1 MLYKYFPLARRDV
14 IENGLL
20 RFTQPG
26 DFNDPF
32 ELHPSFDLMSKADIA
47 TLPQAPENPNM
58 RVLTPQALQPMITAV
73 LPGLTTVMQEHSGME
88 GAFSLNNNRLAQA
101 TFDSK
106 FGVLCLTESPDSLLM
121 WAHYADS
128 HKGFVLQFDEHHD
141 FFAPTT
147 VDGQAFELTKIEYT
161 DKRPV
166 LSYSTINS
174 PSVYYRK
181 SPEWSYEREWRLIKP
196 LKDAAR
202 VIEYPRYPRCL
213 FSLPA
218 SSVTGVIVGL
228 AVPDEERVRLFE
240 LFSQPHLQHV
250 TVYQTALSK
259 DEYKIE
265 VHPPLDGMYPP
276 DALNG
281 KVCEA
286 R

>member
-47 TLPQAPENPNM
+47 ALPLAPENPNA
-58 RVLTPQALQPMITAV
+58 RLLTDQALQAMISAV
-73 LPGLTTVMQEHSGME
+73 LPGLTAVTLEHAGLE
-88 GAFSLNNNRLAQA
+88 GTYLLNNNRVAQA

-128 HKGFVLQFDEHHD
+128 HNGFVLQFDERHD
-141 FFAPTT
+141 FFAPVT
-147 VDGQAFELTKIEYT
+147 VDGQVFELTKVEYT
-161 DKRPV
+161 NQRPV

-181 SPEWSYEREWRLIKP
+181 SPEWSYEREWRIIRP
-196 LKDAAR
+196 LKEAAR
-202 VIEYPRYPRCL
+202 VLEHPQFPRCL
-213 FSLPA
+213 FSLPPSA
-218 SSVTGVIVGL
+218 VTGVVVGT
-228 AVPDEERVRLFE
+228 AVPHDERVRLIE
-240 LFSQPHLQHV
+240 LFSQPHLKHV
-250 TVYQTALSK
+250 TVYQTVLSK
-259 DEYKIE
+259 DEYKVE
-265 VHPPLDGMYPP
+265 LHPPLDGYPP
-276 DALNG
+276 DAVNG
-281 KVCEA
+281 KICEA